1 MMPAEPR
8 RFIHLFGGP
17 RESSDLVGIARGC
30 CREGYAVVPIEPGGK
45 EAICTLTQR
54 QAVAADRMAANAA
67 REAGR
72 RRWEQARHDCGLSH
86 AITDPKEAE
95 RVFRRLVE
103 KHPDL
108 NLALECSLSR
118 LICVD
123 ADNEAETKSFT
134 ELWAR
139 EEGLPELANAAPTV
153 RTPGK
158 VDDKGRW
165 IHKDAGHYWFLLPPD
180 VDFIDTPSSASMPVG
195 LHEAKAQVRYGH
207 SYALVPP
214 SVRAE
219 GPYVM
224 ASDIGPCP
232 DWLVERLLDHV
243 AGVRARR
250 SDHEARDGSDPID
263 VWSSATSWDELLD
276 GDGWVTRNRPDNCGC
291 PVWTRPGEWTNP
303 KSATA
308 HEPGCLRWDDD
319 DAGHGFLHVW
329 TDNPPDFI
337 ASYRAATGHSSM
349 SKLQYIAWRDFDG
362 DSSAA
367 MRALGISSNA
377 EPAMSDDDIF
387 SAAQEAMASQGKEH
401 APAVPDSLDSGA
413 AESSEPAGSTSE
425 DDEPDLSPFDKLR
438 AEFISAADL
447 DKIPPLT
454 PLVDGI
460 FDFKTTTRIIGQS
473 GHGKTFVMLDIAA
486 HVITGRPWQGRECAA
501 GRVAYIVAEG
511 IAGFTQ
517 RVRAWESY
525 HGVELGD
532 GLMVLPRPVQAGNA
546 QEWAVL
552 VEVLRYMKPS
562 MVVIDTQARVT
573 VGMEESSATEMGVFI
588 DRADRIKVATGAC
601 VVLVH
606 HQGHSG
612 EHGRGS
618 SAVLGALDV
627 EIAVAKEGK
636 GGVAVMSSKQK
647 DREDFDPIRLR
658 LHQVEVTGFKD
669 PSAVIVSREEE
680 IGDGPLLAEGINE
693 ESSTR
698 DRLAKIM
705 YDQYEGGYG
714 YTKAEWWV
722 HVKERDRGP
731 KGAPMSRGAY
741 YKAWDKL
748 SSDGVLIM
756 DETEIGKRFSLS
768 PSEAVRLQLAEAS
781 YGP

>member
-17 RESSDLVGIARGC
+17 RESSDLVGIARAC

-108 NLALECSLSR
+108 NIALECSLSR

-123 ADNEAETKSFT
+123 CDNEAETRSFT
-134 ELWAR
+134 EMWAQ
-139 EEGLPELANAAPTV
+139 EEGIPELANAAPTV

-158 VDDKGRW
+158 IDDKGNW
-165 IHKDAGHYWFLLPPD
+165 VHKDAGHYWFLLPDD

-195 LHEAKAQVRYGH
+195 LRDSKAQVRYGH

-232 DWLVERLLDHV
+232 DWLVERLLNHV
-243 AGVRARR
+243 AGVRERR

-263 VWSSATSWDELLD
+263 VWASLTSWDELLD

-329 TDNPPDFI
+329 TDNPPKFI
-337 ASYRAATGHSSM
+337 ADYRAATGHSSM
-349 SKLQYIAWRDFDG
+349 SKLQYVAWRDFEG

-367 MRALGISSNA
+367 MRALGIASNA
-377 EPAMSDDDIF
+377 EPVMSDDDIF
-387 SAAQEAMASQGKEH
+387 AAAQEAMAAQGKEQ
-401 APAVPDSLDSGA
+401 APPAIEHPDSGA
-413 AESSEPAGSTSE
+413 AESSEAADADSDEEE
-425 DDEPDLSPFDKLR
+425 DDEPELSPFDRLR

-454 PLVDGI
+454 PLVDGLL
-460 FDFKTTTRIIGQS
+460 DLKTTTRVIGQS
-473 GHGKTFVMLDIAA
+473 GHGKTFVMLDLAA
-486 HVITGRPWQGRECAA
+486 HVVTGRRWHGRVCTP

-511 IAGFTQ
+511 AAGFTK
-517 RVRAWESY
+517 RVRAWEAH

-532 GLMVLPRPVQAGNA
+532 GLMVLPRPVQAA
-546 QEWAVL
+546 DVSAWAVL
-552 VEVLRYMKPS
+552 VEVLREMNPVL
-562 MVVIDTQARVT
+562 VVIDTQARVT
-573 VGMEESSATEMGVFI
+573 VGMEENSAKDMGLFV
-588 DRADRIKVATGAC
+588 DRADRIKTATGAC

-612 EHGRGS
+612 DQGRGS
-618 SAVLGALDV
+618 SAVLGALDA
-627 EIAVAKEGK
+627 EISVSKEAKGRVAIL
-636 GGVAVMSSKQK
+636 SSKQK
-647 DREDFDPIRLR
+647 DREDFEPIRLE
-658 LHQVEVTGFKD
+658 LSKVGE
-669 PSAVIVSREEE
+669 SAVLVAIGEGGPMLTNEIDHNSR
-680 IGDGPLLAEGINE
+680 G
-693 ESSTR
+693 R
-698 DRLAKIM
+698 DRIARLLYVTFNHGFGA
-705 YDQYEGGYG
+705 
-714 YTKAEWWV
+714 TKAEIKAV
-722 HVKERDRGP
+722 VLREDRGP
-731 KGAPMSRGAY
+731 NGKPMARATFHRSWAELEHD
-741 YKAWDKL
+741 AALVWVDT
-748 SSDGVLIM
+748 DA
-756 DETEIGKRFSLS
+756 GKRVRLAH
-768 PSEAVRLQLAEAS
+768 SEAVLL
-781 YGP
+781 GLDDLPGGG

>member
-1 MMPAEPR
+1 MPAEPR

-17 RESSDLVGIARGC
+17 RESSDLVGIARAC

-45 EAICTLTQR
+45 EALCTLTQR

-108 NLALECSLSR
+108 NLALECSRSR

-123 ADNEAETKSFT
+123 ADNEAETRSFT
-134 ELWAR
+134 ELWAQ

-158 VDDKGRW
+158 VDDKGHW
-165 IHKDAGHYWFLLPPD
+165 IHKDAGHYWFLLPNG

-232 DWLVERLLDHV
+232 DWLVELLLEHV

-250 SDHEARDGSDPID
+250 IDHEARDGSDPID
-263 VWSSATSWDELLD
+263 VWASATSWDGLLD

-308 HEPGCLRWDDD
+308 HEPGCLRWDAD

-337 ASYRAATGHSSM
+337 AAYRSATGHSSM
-349 SKLQYIAWRDFDG
+349 SKLQYIAWRDFEG
-362 DSSAA
+362 SSSEA
-367 MRALGISSNA
+367 MRALGINSNA
-377 EPAMSDDDIF
+377 ETPMTDDDIF
-387 SAAQEAMASQGKEH
+387 AAAEEAMASRGKGN
-401 APAVPDSLDSGA
+401 APAGTDSPDSGA
-413 AESSEPAGSTSE
+413 DESSEPADSTSE
-425 DDEPDLSPFDKLR
+425 DDEPELSPFDKLR

-454 PLVDGI
+454 PLVDGLL
-460 FDFKTTTRIIGQS
+460 DLKTTTRVIGQS
-473 GHGKTFVMLDIAA
+473 GHGKTFVMLDLAA
-486 HVITGRPWQGRECAA
+486 HVVVGAHWQGRACAQ

-511 IAGFTQ
+511 AAGFTK
-517 RVRAWESY
+517 RVRAWES
-525 HGVELGD
+525 HHEAKLGD
-532 GLMVLPRPVQAGNA
+532 GLMVLPRPVQAA
-546 QEWAVL
+546 DASAWAVL
-552 VEVLRYMKPS
+552 VEVLREMEPAL
-562 MVVIDTQARVT
+562 VVIDTQARVT
-573 VGMEESSATEMGVFI
+573 VGMEENSAKDMGLFI
-588 DRADRIKVATGAC
+588 DRADRIKNATGAC

-612 EHGRGS
+612 DQGRGS
-618 SAVLGALDV
+618 SAVLGALDA
-627 EIAVAKEGK
+627 EISVTKEARGLLAVL
-636 GGVAVMSSKQK
+636 SSKQK
-647 DREDFDPIRLR
+647 DREDFEPIRLA
-658 LHQVEVTGFKD
+658 LQKVDE
-669 PSAVIVSREEE
+669 SAVLVPLDEA
-680 IGDGPLLAEGINE
+680 GPLIRAVVDEN
-693 ESSTR
+693 SSPR
-698 DRLAKIM
+698 DRVAKLI
-705 YDQYEGGYG
+705 YSYFNEGAGG
-714 YTKAEWWV
+714 TKAEIKSVVMDKDRAANGKPMNKATFYRSWSKLEGDKVIVKDGAKYGLV
-722 HVKERDRGP
+722 H
-731 KGAPMSRGAY
+731 
-741 YKAWDKL
+741 
-748 SSDGVLIM
+748 
-756 DETEIGKRFSLS
+756 
-768 PSEAVRLQLAEAS
+768 SEAVKLGLSEPGDSPRLRSIQGVEVDL
-781 YGP
+781 

>member
-17 RESSDLVGIARGC
+17 RETSDLVGIARAC
-30 CREGYAVVPIEPGGK
+30 CREGYAVLPIEPGGK
-45 EAICTLTQR
+45 KAICTLTPR

-67 REAGR
+67 RESGR
-72 RRWEQARHDCGLSH
+72 RHWEHARHACGLSH
-86 AITDPKEAE
+86 AITDPKDAE
-95 RVFRRLVE
+95 RIFRRLVE

-108 NLALECSLSR
+108 NIALECAESR

-123 ADNEAETKSFT
+123 CDNGDEVRSFT
-134 ELWAR
+134 ELWAER
-139 EEGLPELANAAPTV
+139 EGIPELANAAPTV

-158 VDDKGRW
+158 VDESGTWVHRDG
-165 IHKDAGHYWFLLPPD
+165 GHYWFLLPDD
-180 VDFIDTPSSASMPVG
+180 VDFTDTPISTSLPIG
-195 LHEAKAQVRYGH
+195 LHEAKAQIRYGR

-214 SVRAE
+214 SVREE
-219 GPYVM
+219 GPYTM

-232 DWLVERLLDHV
+232 GWLVDILRNHV
-243 AGVRARR
+243 NGVRERR
-250 SDHEARDGSDPID
+250 DQHLSGKDGSDPID
-263 VWSSATSWDELLD
+263 VWSSLTTWEDLLG
-276 GDGWVTRNRPDNCGC
+276 GDGWTTRNRPDNCGC

-308 HEPGCLRWDDD
+308 HEPGCIRWDTDD
-319 DAGHGFLHVW
+319 IGHGFLHVW
-329 TDNPPDFI
+329 TDNAPDFI
-337 ASYRAATGHSSM
+337 AAYRAATGHSSL
-349 SKLQYIAWRDFDG
+349 SKLQYVAWRDFNG

-387 SAAQEAMASQGKEH
+387 AAAQEAMEAQGKEH
-401 APAVPDSLDSGA
+401 APPATELPDSGA
-413 AESSEPAGSTSE
+413 SSESATD
-425 DDEPDLSPFDKLR
+425 DDEDSDPELSPFDKLR

-454 PLVDGI
+454 PLVEGI

-473 GHGKTFVMLDIAA
+473 GHGKTFVMLDMAA
-486 HVITGRPWQGRECAA
+486 HVITGRAWQGRECAQ

-517 RVRAWESY
+517 RVRAWERY

-552 VEVLRYMKPS
+552 VEVLRSMKPA

-573 VGMEESSATEMGVFI
+573 VGMEESSATEMGIFI
-588 DRADRIKVATGAC
+588 DRADRIKIATSAC

-658 LHQVEVTGFKD
+658 LHQVEVPGFKD

-680 IGDGPLLAEGINE
+680 VGDGPLLDDGINE

-705 YDQYEGGYG
+705 HDSYEGGYG

-731 KGAPMSRGAY
+731 KGVPMSRGAY

-748 SSDGVLIM
+748 SSDGVLVM

-781 YGP
+781 YGR